1 MPYPPPAVDSPRAM
15 PFAAARSALNRSWAS
30 FRFEIALV
38 LMILVVVWG
47 AVGGRLATE
56 RREIEENVRLSALNI
71 AGAAEQ
77 GVARTIEAIDQ
88 RLRFARE
95 AYRRDPA
102 GFTLDF
108 VATGNG
114 YSDGMM
120 AQLALI
126 DTGGRLRQTN
136 LGPTDGTLDLSDRA
150 HFRVHLEEPAD
161 TLFISRPVLG
171 RVSNRWTV
179 QFTRKLFAPDG
190 SFAGVVVCSL
200 DPYWMTQF
208 HELLDF
214 SGNMMLLGQDG
225 IVRAAAPDGRM
236 LGHDLSETPLGRA
249 AAAEDHGSLRAAPA
263 EEGAGQAVS
272 FRRLRNYPVTV
283 VVGMDMA
290 PFLANFDGLFRQAV
304 ALGAGVSVLVL
315 VVGFLLIRH
324 KHRVLASREVLRHA
338 VENLDQGLLMVDRHG
353 RISLRNTRYVTL
365 LDLPPGAAEPGE
377 QHAPV
382 DDWQP
387 GRGLPGP
394 GQDGAA
400 QGDASLPGS
409 TAERDP
415 GLRFGELVRP
425 DGTVIEIR
433 TRLLADGG
441 LVSTYTD
448 ITDRLRAQERIH
460 HLAHHDGLTDLANRI
475 LLKER
480 LVQAMA
486 MAERGGGQLA
496 VLCLDLN
503 RFKPVNDTLG
513 HAAGDEVLRQTARR
527 LHGLSRA
534 SDIVARVGGDEF
546 VFVQT
551 SVSRPADAAAL
562 AERILLEVARPFD
575 VSGYAVSIDT
585 SIGIALFPAD
595 GRTVEALLK
604 NADTALYRA
613 KAAGRGV
620 TRFFEADMEVRLRER
635 GLLEHDLRNALRR
648 GEFSVSFQPV
658 CACRTREVVS
668 FEVLLRWDHPVRGR
682 VSPADFIPVAEECG
696 LMLVLGR
703 WVLEQACRAAAAWTH
718 PYAVA
723 VNLSP
728 VQFQHGD
735 LPTQVA
741 EILARTGLPPG
752 RLELEITEGLLIEDA
767 EGALAAMQALKALGV
782 RLALDDFGTGYSSLI
797 YLRRFPFD
805 RLKIDQSF
813 IQATELDGSARA
825 IVDAILALGRSL
837 NLRVTAEGVETEQQ
851 LAMLRELDC
860 DEVQGF
866 LLGRPIPAEGL
877 RESLAQEGRLARA

>member
-1 MPYPPPAVDSPRAM
+1 MSYPPPAVVSPRAT
-15 PFAAARSALNRSWAS
+15 PLAAARSVLFRSWTS
-30 FRFEIALV
+30 FRFEIALI
-38 LMILVVVWG
+38 LTILVVVWG
-47 AVGGRLATE
+47 AVGAHLVVE
-56 RREIEENVRLSALNI
+56 RREIEENVRSAALNI

-88 RLRFARE
+88 RLRFARD
-95 AYRRDPA
+95 AYRRDPQ
-102 GFTLDF
+102 GFSLDF
-108 VATGNG
+108 VATDNG
-114 YSDGMM
+114 YNDGMM

-126 DTGGRLRQTN
+126 DARGRLRQTN
-136 LGPTDGTLDLSDRA
+136 LGPTNGTLDLSDRA

-179 QFTRKLFAPDG
+179 QFTRKVFAPDG
-190 SFAGVVVCSL
+190 SFAGVVVCSF

-214 SGNMMLLGQDG
+214 SGNMILLGQDG
-225 IVRAAAPDGRM
+225 IVRAAAPDGTM

-249 AAAEDHGSLRAAPA
+249 AAATDHGSLRITPTD
-263 EEGAGQAVS
+263 GSQGQAVS

-283 VVGMDMA
+283 AVGMDMA
-290 PFLANFDGLFRQAV
+290 PLMANFDALFSLTV
-304 ALGAGVSVLVL
+304 ALGSGITLLVL

-324 KHRVLASREVLRHA
+324 KHRVLASHEVLRHA
-338 VENLDQGLLMVDRHG
+338 IENLDQGLLMVDRHG

-365 LDLPPGAAEPGE
+365 LGLPQGMAETGE
-377 QHAPV
+377 DHAPV
-382 DDWQP
+382 AEWQAA
-387 GRGLPGP
+387 RGELCPLGAEPCGQAGP
-394 GQDGAA
+394 AG
-400 QGDASLPGS
+400 P
-409 TAERDP
+409 EREA
-415 GLRFGELVRP
+415 GLRFGELLRP

-433 TRLLADGG
+433 TRMLADGG

-448 ITDRLRAQERIH
+448 ITDRLRAQERIQ

-480 LVQAMA
+480 LMQAMA
-486 MAERGGGQLA
+486 LAERGGGRLA

-513 HAAGDEVLRQTARR
+513 HAAGDEVLRQTAER
-527 LHGLSRA
+527 LRGLSRT

-551 SVSRPADAAAL
+551 AVSRAADAAAL
-562 AERILLEVARPFD
+562 AERIVVRIARPFD
-575 VSGYAVSIDT
+575 VSGYAVNIDT
-585 SIGIALFPAD
+585 SIGIAIFPDD

-620 TRFFEADMEVRLRER
+620 TRFFEAEMEVRLRER
-635 GLLEHDLRNALRR
+635 GLLEHDLRHALGN
-648 GEFSVSFQPV
+648 GEFAVSFQPV
-658 CACRTREVVS
+658 YACHTREVVS
-668 FEVLLRWDHPVRGR
+668 YEVLLRWEHPVRGQ

-703 WVLEQACRAAAAWTH
+703 WVLEQACKAAAAWMQ
-718 PYAVA
+718 PYVVA

-735 LPTQVA
+735 LPSEVA
-741 EILARTGLPPG
+741 GILARTGLPAG

-767 EGALAAMQALKALGV
+767 EGALAAMRALKALGV
-782 RLALDDFGTGYSSLI
+782 RLALDDFGTGYSSLV

-805 RLKIDQSF
+805 RLKIARSF
-813 IQATELDGSARA
+813 IQATELDGSARPIVNA
-825 IVDAILALGRSL
+825 IIALGRSL

-851 LAMLRELDC
+851 LALLRELDC

-866 LLGRPIPAEGL
+866 LLGRPIPEERL
-877 RESLAQEGRLARA
+877 RESLAGEPRRQRA

>member
-1 MPYPPPAVDSPRAM
+1 MSYPPPAVVSPRAT
-15 PFAAARSALNRSWAS
+15 PLAAARSVLSRSWTS

-38 LMILVVVWG
+38 LTILVIVWG
-47 AVGGRLATE
+47 AVGARLVVE
-56 RREIEENVRLSALNI
+56 RQGIEENVRLSALNI

-88 RLRFARE
+88 RLRFARD
-95 AYRRDPA
+95 AYRRDPQ
-102 GFTLDF
+102 GFSLDF
-108 VATGNG
+108 VATDNG

-126 DTGGRLRQTN
+126 DANGRLRQTN
-136 LGPTDGTLDLSDRA
+136 LGRTDGTLDLSDRA

-179 QFTRKLFAPDG
+179 QFTRKVFAPDG

-200 DPYWMTQF
+200 DSYWMTQF

-225 IVRAAAPDGRM
+225 IVRAAAPDGTL

-249 AAAEDHGSLRAAPA
+249 AAATDHGSLRITPTD
-263 EEGAGQAVS
+263 GSQGQAIS
-272 FRRLRNYPVTV
+272 FRRLRNYPITV
-283 VVGMDMA
+283 AVGMDMA
-290 PFLANFDGLFRQAV
+290 PFMANFDALFSLTV
-304 ALGAGVSVLVL
+304 ALGSGITLLVL

-338 VENLDQGLLMVDRHG
+338 IENLDQGLLMVDRHG

-365 LDLPPGAAEPGE
+365 LGLPPGMAETGE
-377 QHAPV
+377 DHAPV
-382 DDWQP
+382 AEWQAA
-387 GRGLPGP
+387 RGELCPL
-394 GQDGAA
+394 GAEPCDESA
-400 QGDASLPGS
+400 L
-409 TAERDP
+409 EREA
-415 GLRFGELVRP
+415 GLRFGELLRA

-433 TRLLADGG
+433 TRMLADGG

-448 ITDRLRAQERIH
+448 ITDRLRAQERIQ

-480 LVQAMA
+480 LMQAMA
-486 MAERGGGQLA
+486 LAERGGGQLA

-513 HAAGDEVLRQTARR
+513 HAAGDEVLRGTAER
-527 LHGLSRA
+527 LRGLSRA

-562 AERILLEVARPFD
+562 AERVLGEIARPFD

-585 SIGIALFPAD
+585 SIGIAIFPDD

-620 TRFFEADMEVRLRER
+620 TRFFEPEMEVRLRER
-635 GLLEHDLRNALRR
+635 GLLEHDLRHALGN
-648 GEFSVSFQPV
+648 GEFAVSFQPV
-658 CACRTREVVS
+658 YACHTREVVS
-668 FEVLLRWDHPVRGR
+668 YEVLLRWEHPVRGQ

-703 WVLEQACRAAAAWTH
+703 WVLEQACKAAAAWMQ
-718 PYAVA
+718 PYVVA

-735 LPTQVA
+735 LPSEVA
-741 EILARTGLPPG
+741 GILARTGLPAG

-767 EGALAAMQALKALGV
+767 EGALAAMRALKALGV
-782 RLALDDFGTGYSSLI
+782 RLALDDFGTGYSSLV

-805 RLKIDQSF
+805 RLKIARSF
-813 IQATELDGSARA
+813 IQATELDGSARPIVNA
-825 IVDAILALGRSL
+825 IIALGRSL

-851 LAMLRELDC
+851 LALLRELDC

-866 LLGRPIPAEGL
+866 LLGRPIPEERL
-877 RESLAQEGRLARA
+877 RENLAGERRRQRA